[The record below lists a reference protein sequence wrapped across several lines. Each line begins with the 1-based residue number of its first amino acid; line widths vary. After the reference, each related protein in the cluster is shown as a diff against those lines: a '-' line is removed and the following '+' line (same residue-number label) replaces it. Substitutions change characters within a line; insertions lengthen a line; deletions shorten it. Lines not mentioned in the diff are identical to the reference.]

1 MRDFATYTRA
11 AAAAAARHPR
21 RTIALW
27 LVLVAGCLVAGS
39 MVGTAQLSDTASET
53 GESQKADRR
62 IDQAR
67 LQEAP
72 SESILVRASDRATT
86 DATVA
91 DLTRRVSSLPQVR
104 GVTGPKQAH
113 ELVRNGGRIQLVQV
127 QLRGS
132 PEQAG
137 DNAAPVERAV
147 AATARAHPLA
157 KIDQAGDGSVERA
170 FERIMGDGLAR
181 AELSSVPVTL
191 LILVLAFGALVAASV
206 PLVLAITSVAA
217 ALGALGLVSQIT
229 PTDDA
234 TATVIVLIGLAVGV
248 DYSLFY
254 IRREREERRAGR
266 SQEAALDI
274 AAATVGRAVLVS
286 GLTVMVALSGLLFSG
301 LAVFES
307 MALATMLVAL
317 IAVIASLTV
326 LPAVLALLGERVDKG
341 RVPGLGRR
349 KRERTIW
356 SRLANVVTRKPR
368 AALVVSVGLLAVLA
382 IPAFGMK
389 TASPG
394 IGELPHNEPVAKSL
408 RAIERVFPGQP
419 QDAQIV
425 VTGSRL
431 DRKQAQLRSLGVDAR
446 SITGGRGAITVRVAR
461 DSRTALVSVPMPDRS
476 ASSEEAIVKRL
487 RDSLDSRAL
496 RVGPDSQALVTGF
509 AAQNADFS
517 NRLAHTTPLVI
528 AFVLSLAFLLLLAAF
543 RSAPLAAAV
552 VGLNLLS
559 IGAAYGLM
567 VAVFQNTWAERL
579 LGFTSSGTITD
590 WLPLFAFV
598 ILFGLSM
605 DYTILVLERIR
616 EERRNGRDAREAA
629 ATGVAA
635 TAGAVTSAAI
645 IMVAVFGVFATLG
658 LLQFKQF
665 GFGLAAAILIDAT
678 IVRGIALPAVVTLL
692 GERRWRVRRRSP
704 QRGLAVA
711 TR

>member
-1 MRDFATYTRA
+1 MTDFATYTRR

-27 LVLVAGCLVAGS
+27 LVLVVGCLVVGSLAG
-39 MVGTAQLSDTASET
+39 TRPLSDTASET
-53 GESQKADRR
+53 GESQQADRR
-62 IDQAR
+62 IDSAG
-67 LQEAP
+67 LQEPPA
-72 SESILVRASDRATT
+72 ENILVRASDAAT
-86 DATVA
+86 AKAAVA
-91 DLTRRVSSLPQVR
+91 DLTRRVASLRGVR
-104 GVTGPKQAH
+104 DVTGPKQSP
-113 ELVRNGGRIQLVQV
+113 ELVRNGGRAQLVQV

-132 PEQAG
+132 PDNAV

-147 AATARAHPLA
+147 AAAARANPSA
-157 KIDQAGDGSVERA
+157 KFNQAGDGSVDRA
-170 FERIMGDGLAR
+170 FDKIVGDGLTR
-181 AELSSVPVTL
+181 AELTSVPLTLVIL
-191 LILVLAFGALVAASV
+191 LIAFGALVAASV
-206 PLVLAITSVAA
+206 PLLLAITSVAA
-217 ALGALGLVSQIT
+217 ALGALGVVSQIT
-229 PTDDA
+229 PTDDS
-234 TATVIVLIGLAVGV
+234 TATVVVLIGLAVGV

-274 AAATVGRAVLVS
+274 AAGTVGRAVLVS
-286 GLTVMVALSGLLFSG
+286 GLTVMVALSGLLISG

-317 IAVIASLTV
+317 IAVVASLTV
-326 LPAVLALLGERVDKG
+326 LPAVLALLGERVDRG

-349 KRERTIW
+349 SRGRTLW
-356 SRLANVVTRKPR
+356 SRLANVVTRHPR
-368 AALVVSVGLLAVLA
+368 AALVASAGLLAVLA
-382 IPAFGMK
+382 VPAFGMR

-394 IGELPHNEPVAKSL
+394 ISELPHNEPVAKSV

-431 DRKQAQLRSLGVDAR
+431 DREQAKLHSLGVHAR
-446 SITGGRGAITVRVAR
+446 AITGGRGTIDVRVAR
-461 DSRTALVSVPMPDRS
+461 DGRTALVAVPMPDRS
-476 ASSEEAIVKRL
+476 ASKEHAIVSDL
-487 RDSLDSRAL
+487 RASLESQAL
-496 RVGPDSQALVTGF
+496 RLGPDTQALVTGA

-517 NRLAHTTPLVI
+517 GRLARTTPLVI
-528 AFVLSLAFLLLLAAF
+528 VFVLALAFLLLLAAF

-559 IGAAYGLM
+559 IGAAYGLL
-567 VAVFQNTWAERL
+567 VAVFQHSWAEGL

-616 EERRNGRDAREAA
+616 EERRLGRSAREAA
-629 ATGVAA
+629 ANGVAA

-645 IMVAVFGVFATLG
+645 IMVAVFAVFATLG

-692 GERRWRVRRRSP
+692 GEQRWRVPVRRPSRE
-704 QRGLAVA
+704 LAVA
-711 TR
+711 AR